1 MSKTLRNSVKTMI
14 KETFEGPPVPVK
26 GSWFTN
32 SEPNS
37 GIFGVLEGMSCDQAS
52 ISVHETTLA
61 AHTDHVRYHM
71 WGTNEILKK
80 EKQPEMD
87 WGKSWDI
94 HSVDEQQWNRIQEG
108 LRNEYLTLLESID
121 AMDWNELL
129 ANEVLSSLAHSA
141 YHLGSIR
148 QMLKVVKG

>member
-1 MSKTLRNSVKTMI
+1 MSKALRNSVKAMI

-26 GSWFTN
+26 GTWFTTV
-32 SEPNS
+32 EPNS
-37 GIFGVLEGMSCDQAS
+37 GIFGVLEALSCDQAS
-52 ISVHETTLA
+52 MSVYGTTLA

-80 EKQPEMD
+80 GEQPEMD

-94 HSVDEQQWNRIQEG
+94 HSVDEQQWNRIHEG
-108 LRNEYLTLLESID
+108 LRNEYLSLLEAIDSIER
-121 AMDWNELL
+121 NELL

-141 YHLGSIR
+141 YHLGAIR
-148 QMLKVVKG
+148 QMLKVVKM